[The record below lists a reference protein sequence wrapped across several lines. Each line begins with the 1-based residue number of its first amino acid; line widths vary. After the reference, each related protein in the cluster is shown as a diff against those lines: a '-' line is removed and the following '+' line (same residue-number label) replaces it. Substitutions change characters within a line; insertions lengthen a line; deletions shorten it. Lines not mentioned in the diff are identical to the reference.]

1 LIAVF
6 ALTALVS
13 ASLLFL
19 IQPLFAKMALPL
31 LGGAPNV
38 WITCMVFF
46 QAMLLAGY
54 AYAFL
59 SARWLSMSRQ
69 MSLHALIVL
78 VPLAV
83 LPIGIST
90 STAPLG
96 DANPTLWLLTLLSVT
111 VGLPFLAVSASAP
124 LLQRWFSLGCHTHS
138 ADPYFLYA
146 ASNAGSVAGLA
157 VYPILL
163 EPLLKLGRQSE
174 LWGGGY
180 VIFIA
185 LISVCAWI
193 ALRRAAAGAT
203 ALDSVP
209 ADPLPKIIVANARWR
224 QRWWWIALA
233 FVPSSPTL
241 GVTTV
246 LTTDIA
252 AVPMLWVIPLMIY
265 LASYILV
272 FARERRYS
280 LPLIQKALPITVL
293 TSVAL
298 IISGATQ
305 PVALI
310 ILIHLFTLFIVAM
323 LCHGYLADLRPNV
336 ARLTEFYL
344 FVSIGGVLGGV
355 FNALVAPE
363 VFARTTEYP
372 LVIGVACVL
381 HALCVRKRKGA
392 LERKLDR
399 SVVKGKA
406 QKFVASDVFLPLLVG
421 LVSVGAILL
430 AAQLSDAARPFRI
443 LLIAGVPMMLAFLLS
458 RRLLRFAF
466 CVFAILVAGGFNDFD
481 QGKQLEAERT
491 FFGIHRVTRVDSRT
505 EEEGPRY
512 AVNML
517 YHGSTMHGSQL
528 VDPDSGM
535 PAAPLIPLVYYHR
548 DGPVGDAFFAM
559 QRGNESVDVGLVG
572 LGAGAMAAYGRA
584 GERYTFFELD
594 PTVARIAED
603 PRFFSY
609 LSAAR
614 KRGVNV
620 DVLLG
625 DARLGLENFP
635 DQSFDILVLDAFS
648 SDAVP
653 LHLLS
658 HEALALYLTKLRP
671 GGVLAFHLS
680 NRHLELRDAVNRVA
694 ESLDLHTLWRSDVNR
709 SPARFDQIMRRSSEW
724 LLAAPLRSDLV
735 RIASSRPATD
745 WRSVKVNRSLH
756 VWTDSYSDIW
766 SVFRW

>member
-1 LIAVF
+1 MILVF

-54 AYAFL
+54 AYAYL

-69 MSLHALIVL
+69 VSLHALIVL
-78 VPLAV
+78 APLLV

-90 STAPLG
+90 STAPPG
-96 DANPTLWLLTLLSVT
+96 DANPTLWLLTLLTVT

-124 LLQRWFSLGCHTHS
+124 LLQRWFSLGFHTHS

-146 ASNAGSVAGLA
+146 ASNAGSVTGLA
-157 VYPILL
+157 AYPLVL
-163 EPLLKLGRQSE
+163 EPLLKLGQQSQ

-180 VIFIA
+180 AMFIG
-185 LISVCAWI
+185 LIGVCALV
-193 ALRRAAAGAT
+193 ALRRAADGAA
-203 ALDSVP
+203 ALESKP
-209 ADPLPKIIVANARWR
+209 AEPPLHLVADAAHWR
-224 QRWWWIALA
+224 QRLWWIVLA
-233 FVPSSPTL
+233 FVPSSLTL

-280 LPLIQKALPITVL
+280 LLLIQKAFPITVL

-298 IISGATQ
+298 IITGATQ

-323 LCHGYLADLRPNV
+323 LCHGHLADLRPDV
-336 ARLTEFYL
+336 SRLTEFYL
-344 FVSIGGVLGGV
+344 FVSVGGVLGGI

-363 VFARTTEYP
+363 IFARTTEYP
-372 LVIGVACVL
+372 LIIALACVL
-381 HALCVRKRKGA
+381 HALRLQRQKGA

-399 SVVKGKA
+399 SAVEQEL
-406 QKFVASDVFLPLLVG
+406 QKLSISDVVLALVVG
-421 LVSVGAILL
+421 LVTVGVIYL
-430 AAQLSDAARPFRI
+430 AARLPDAARAFRI
-443 LLIAGVPMMLAFLLS
+443 LLIAGVPMLFAFLLS
-458 RRLLRFAF
+458 KRLLRFAF
-466 CVFAILVAGGFNDFD
+466 CVVAILVAGVFNDFD
-481 QGKQLEAERT
+481 QGRQLEAERT
-491 FFGIHRVTRVDSRT
+491 FFGIHRVTRVDSRAN
-505 EEEGPRY
+505 EAGPRY

-528 VDPDSGM
+528 VDPDSGK

-548 DGPVGDAFFAM
+548 DGPVGDALFSL
-559 QRGNESVDVGLVG
+559 QRNGASVDVGLVG

-584 GERYTFFELD
+584 GDQYTFFELD

-603 PRFFSY
+603 PRYFSY

-614 KRGVNV
+614 DRGVDV

-625 DARLGLENFP
+625 DARLRLEKFP
-635 DQSFDILVLDAFS
+635 DRSFDFLVLDAFS

-658 HEALALYLTKLRP
+658 REALALYLAKLKP

-694 ESLDLHTLWRSDVNR
+694 LNLDLHTLWRSDVNR
-709 SPARFDQIMRRSSEW
+709 SSVRLDQIMRRSSEW
-724 LLAAPLRSDLV
+724 LLAAPLQSGLTQ
-735 RIASSRPATD
+735 IAASRPAAGWQTIQA
-745 WRSVKVNRSLH
+745 NTSLH

-766 SVFRW
+766 SIFRW

>member
-1 LIAVF
+1 MVAIF

-38 WITCMVFF
+38 WIICMVFF

-54 AYAFL
+54 AYAYL
-59 SARWLSMSRQ
+59 SARWLSMSGQ
-69 MSLHALIVL
+69 VSLHALIVL
-78 VPLAV
+78 APLLV
-83 LPIGIST
+83 LPIGIGASA
-90 STAPLG
+90 APPG
-96 DANPTLWLLTLLSVT
+96 DANPTLWLLSLLTVT

-124 LLQRWFSLGCHTHS
+124 LLQRWFSLGFHAHS

-157 VYPILL
+157 AYPLLL
-163 EPLLKLGRQSE
+163 EPLLKLGRQSQ

-180 VIFIA
+180 AIFVG
-185 LISVCAWI
+185 LISVCAWL

-203 ALDSVP
+203 SPESAPTELPLHLS
-209 ADPLPKIIVANARWR
+209 ADGGRWR
-224 QRWWWIALA
+224 QRLWWIALA
-233 FVPSSPTL
+233 FVPSSLTL

-252 AVPMLWVIPLMIY
+252 AVPLLWVIPLLIY

-280 LPLIQKALPITVL
+280 LLLLQKAFPITVL
-293 TSVAL
+293 TSVSL
-298 IISGATQ
+298 IVTGATQ

-323 LCHGYLADLRPNV
+323 LCHGHLADLRPDV

-344 FVSIGGVLGGV
+344 CVSIGGVLGGV

-363 VFARTTEYP
+363 LFSRTTEYP
-372 LVIGVACVL
+372 LIIVFACML
-381 HALCVRKRKGA
+381 HALRLQRRKGA

-399 SVVKGKA
+399 SAIEAKPQVLA
-406 QKFVASDVFLPLLVG
+406 LSDVVLASLVG
-421 LVSVGAILL
+421 VLTMGVIFF
-430 AAQLSDAARPFRI
+430 AAQLPEPARAFRI
-443 LLIAGVPMMLAFLLS
+443 LLIAGVPMMFAFLLS
-458 RRLLRFAF
+458 KRLLRFAF
-466 CVFAILVAGGFNDFD
+466 CVAAILVAGAFNDFD
-481 QGKQLEAERT
+481 QGRQLEAERT
-491 FFGIHRVTRVDSRT
+491 FFGIHRVTRLNSGT
-505 EEEGPRY
+505 NEEGPRY

-517 YHGSTMHGSQL
+517 YHGSTMHGSQM
-528 VDPDSGM
+528 VDPDSGT

-548 DGPVGDAFFAM
+548 NGPVGDALFAM
-559 QRGNESVDVGLVG
+559 QRGDASVDVGLVG

-584 GERYTFFELD
+584 GEHYTFFELD

-603 PRFFSY
+603 PRYFSY
-609 LSAAR
+609 LAAAR
-614 KRGVNV
+614 ERRV
-620 DVLLG
+620 DVEVVLG
-625 DARLGLENFP
+625 DARLRLEKIP
-635 DQSFDILVLDAFS
+635 DASFDILVLDAFS

-658 HEALALYLTKLRP
+658 REALVLYLSKLRP
-671 GGVLAFHLS
+671 GGLLAFHLS

-694 ESLDLHTLWRSDVNR
+694 LNLDLHTLWRSDVNR
-709 SPARFDQIMRRSSEW
+709 STARLDQIMRRNSEW
-724 LLAAPLRSDLV
+724 LLAARLRRDVV
-735 RIASSRPATD
+735 RVAAARPAAGWQFIKAD
-745 WRSVKVNRSLH
+745 RSLH
-756 VWTDSYSDIW
+756 VWTDNFSDIW
-766 SVFRW
+766 SVFKW

>member
-1 LIAVF
+1 MILVF

-38 WITCMVFF
+38 WITCMLFF

-54 AYAFL
+54 AYAYL
-59 SARWLSMSRQ
+59 SARWLTMSRQ
-69 MSLHALIVL
+69 ISLHALIVL

-83 LPIGIST
+83 LPIGISA
-90 STAPLG
+90 SAAPPG
-96 DANPTLWLLTLLSVT
+96 DANPTLWLLSLLAVT

-124 LLQRWFSLGCHTHS
+124 LLQRWFSLGFHTHS

-157 VYPILL
+157 AYPLLL
-163 EPLLKLGRQSE
+163 EPLLRLGQQTQ

-180 VIFIA
+180 AIFIG
-185 LISVCAWI
+185 LIGVCALI
-193 ALRRAAAGAT
+193 ALRRATAGQA
-203 ALDSVP
+203 ALDSEAAEPPLQLV
-209 ADPLPKIIVANARWR
+209 ADSAHWR
-224 QRWWWIALA
+224 LRLWWVALA
-233 FVPSSPTL
+233 FVPSSLTL

-252 AVPMLWVIPLMIY
+252 AVPMLWVLPLMIY

-272 FARERRYS
+272 FARGRRYS
-280 LPLIQKALPITVL
+280 LLLIQKAFPITVL

-298 IISGATQ
+298 IITGATQ

-323 LCHGYLADLRPNV
+323 LCHGHLADLRPDA

-344 FVSIGGVLGGV
+344 FVSVGGVLGGV

-363 VFARTTEYP
+363 VFSRTTEYP
-372 LVIGVACVL
+372 LIIALACVL
-381 HALCVRKRKGA
+381 HALRLQRRKGA
-392 LERKLDR
+392 LERKLERR
-399 SVVKGKA
+399 SVEATPQSLTV
-406 QKFVASDVFLPLLVG
+406 SDVVFPLMVG
-421 LVSVGAILL
+421 LVTVGAIFF
-430 AAQLSDAARPFRI
+430 AAELPEPARAFRI
-443 LLIAGVPMMLAFLLS
+443 LLIAGVPMMFAFLLS
-458 RRLLRFAF
+458 KRLLRFAF
-466 CVFAILVAGGFNDFD
+466 CVIAIFFAGAFNDFD
-481 QGKQLEAERT
+481 QGRQLEAERT
-491 FFGIHRVTRVDSRT
+491 FFGIHRVTRVDGGGS
-505 EEEGPRY
+505 EKDPRF

-528 VDPDSGM
+528 VDPDSGE
-535 PAAPLIPLVYYHR
+535 PTAPSIPLVYYHR
-548 DGPVGDAFFAM
+548 DGPVGDAFFSM
-559 QRGNESVDVGLVG
+559 QRARSSVDVGLVG

-603 PRFFSY
+603 PRYFSY

-614 KRGVNV
+614 KRGVDI

-625 DARLGLENFP
+625 DARLRLEKFP
-635 DQSFDILVLDAFS
+635 DASFDILVLDAFS

-658 HEALALYLTKLRP
+658 SEALALYLTKLRP

-694 ESLDLHTLWRSDVNR
+694 LNLDLHTLWRRDVNR
-709 SPARFDQIMRRSSEW
+709 TPARLDQIMRRSSEW
-724 LLAAPLRSDLV
+724 LLAARLRRDLV
-735 RIASSRPATD
+735 QIASARPAAG
-745 WRSVKVNRSLH
+745 WQFVKANRSLH